1 MDEFL
6 RQSVPLAIA
15 IFLITAMLSL
25 GLDMTVKQVI
35 EPLRNRRLVIMSL
48 LTSVVAVPLIAIIL
62 TRFIPMEQ
70 ALATGLVLYALAAGT
85 EGGPKFVQLI
95 NGNTPFAFGLL
106 AVLLVVT
113 VIFLPL
119 VINVAIPGAEVSI
132 GEIVPKMLLLVALPI
147 GLGMLVN
154 AQLTDLA
161 ARINLAVHPLSMIF
175 LALAFI
181 LIIYVNIEAIV
192 SLPST
197 ALLAGLLLFA
207 LSYGVGYAAGGPA
220 VENRKALAIMTFVR
234 NGSISMLLAGQVFS
248 EEPQVLVMATLMAAG
263 SVVFAVL
270 VVVVDRLLNRRQRKG
285 DGGIIF

>member
-15 IFLITAMLSL
+15 IFLVTAMMSL
-25 GLDMTVKQVI
+25 GLDMTIKQLI

-48 LTSVVAVPLIAIIL
+48 LTSAVAVPLIAIIL
-62 TRFIPMEQ
+62 IRLIPMEQ
-70 ALATGLVLYALAAGT
+70 ALAMGLVLYALAAGT

-106 AVLLVVT
+106 AVLLIVT

-119 VINVAIPGAEVSI
+119 VINVAVPGAEVSI
-132 GEIVPKMLLLVALPI
+132 GEVVPKMLLLVALPI

-161 ARINLAVHPLSMIF
+161 ERINPAVHRLSMIF

-207 LSYGVGYAAGGPA
+207 LSYGAGYAAGGPA
-220 VENRKALAIMTFVR
+220 VENRKALAIMTFAR

-248 EEPQVLVMATLMAAG
+248 DEPQVLVMVTMMAAG
-263 SVVFAVL
+263 SVVVTVL
-270 VVVVDRLLNRRQRKG
+270 VVMVDRFLNRSSAG
-285 DGGIIF
+285 

>member
-15 IFLITAMLSL
+15 IFLVTAMMSL
-25 GLDMTVKQVI
+25 GLDMTIKQLI

-48 LTSVVAVPLIAIIL
+48 LTSAVAVPLIAIIL
-62 TRFIPMEQ
+62 IRLIPMEQ
-70 ALATGLVLYALAAGT
+70 ALAMGLVLYALSAGT

-106 AVLLVVT
+106 AVLLIVT

-119 VINVAIPGAEVSI
+119 VINVAVPGAEVSI
-132 GEIVPKMLLLVALPI
+132 GEVVPKMLLLVALPI

-161 ARINLAVHPLSMIF
+161 ERINPAVHRLSMIF

-207 LSYGVGYAAGGPA
+207 LSCGAGYAAGGPA
-220 VENRKALAIMTFVR
+220 VENRKALAIMTFAR

-248 EEPQVLVMATLMAAG
+248 DEPQVLVMVTMMAAG
-263 SVVFAVL
+263 SVVVTVL
-270 VVVVDRLLNRRQRKG
+270 VVMVDRFLNRSSAG
-285 DGGIIF
+285 

>member
-15 IFLITAMLSL
+15 IFLVTAMLSL

-35 EPLRNRRLVIMSL
+35 EPLRNRRLVIVSL

-62 TRFIPMEQ
+62 TRFIPMEP
-70 ALATGLVLYALAAGT
+70 ALAMGLVLYALAAGT

-95 NGNTPFAFGLL
+95 NGNTAFAFGLL
-106 AVLLVVT
+106 AVLLIVT

-119 VINVAIPGAEVSI
+119 VINVAIPDAEVSI
-132 GEIVPKMLLLVALPI
+132 GEVVPKMLLLVALPI

-161 ARINLAVHPLSMIF
+161 ERINFAVHPLSMIF
-175 LALAFI
+175 LALAFT

-192 SLPST
+192 SLPSA

-207 LSYGVGYAAGGPA
+207 LSYGAGYAAGGPA

-248 EEPQVLVMATLMAAG
+248 DEPQVLVMATLMAAG
-263 SVVFAVL
+263 SVVVAVL
-270 VVVVDRLLNRRQRKG
+270 VVVVDRLLNRSSAG
-285 DGGIIF
+285 

>member
-15 IFLITAMLSL
+15 IFLVTAMLSL
-25 GLDMTVKQVI
+25 GLDMTIKQLI

-48 LTSVVAVPLIAIIL
+48 LTSAVAVPLIAIIL
-62 TRFIPMEQ
+62 IRLIPMEQ
-70 ALATGLVLYALAAGT
+70 ALAMGLVLYALAAGT

-106 AVLLVVT
+106 AVLLIVT

-132 GEIVPKMLLLVALPI
+132 GEVVPKMLLLVALPI

-161 ARINLAVHPLSMIF
+161 ERINPAVHRLSMIF

-207 LSYGVGYAAGGPA
+207 LSYGAGYAAGGPA
-220 VENRKALAIMTFVR
+220 VENRKALAIMTFAR

-248 EEPQVLVMATLMAAG
+248 DEPQVLVMVTMMAAG
-263 SVVFAVL
+263 SVVVTVL
-270 VVVVDRLLNRRQRKG
+270 VVMVDRFLNRSSAG
-285 DGGIIF
+285 